1 MFVLSTEVG
10 VFIGD
15 TPSDW
20 LDLSKPSALTKFRAI
35 AWLEIQTVTAFRK
48 QFDICSNQKTHKE

>member
-1 MFVLSTEVG
+1 MFVLSTEVS

-20 LDLSKPSALTKFRAI
+20 LDLSKPSALTKASI
-35 AWLEIQTVTAFRK
+35 EIDTLSAFRK
-48 QFDICSNQKTHKE
+48 HFDICSNQKTHKE